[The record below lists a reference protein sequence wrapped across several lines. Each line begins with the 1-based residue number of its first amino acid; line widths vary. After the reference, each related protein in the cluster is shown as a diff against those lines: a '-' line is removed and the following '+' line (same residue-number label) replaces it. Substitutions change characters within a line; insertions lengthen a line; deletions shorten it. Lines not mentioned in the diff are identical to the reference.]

1 MPAKKGKGAKKGR
14 LEEEENLR
22 KSKLPEVL
30 QRFNYLYEIY
40 DQEAT
45 GSISEEDFP
54 YFVRS
59 LGLCPTNAKLRE
71 LADQCRDNEGDSF
84 YPTQRMESVLTP
96 LVVEVML
103 NPNSELAPPSEEQ
116 LRMALKS
123 LDLEHKGHLT
133 EGDFRTLLSNNGEKF
148 DPDELEPAVDEAVNP
163 ATGVVDLDRYAG
175 RLLNN
180 SKLSY
185 VPRFTDNQENPEA
198 DGQNQPDLI
207 STAT

>member
-1 MPAKKGKGAKKGR
+1 MPGKKKKGKAKGR

-30 QRFNYLYEIY
+30 KRFNYLYEIY

-59 LGLCPTNAKLRE
+59 LGLCPTNAKLHE
-71 LADQCRDNEGDSF
+71 LADQCRENEGDLLYSI
-84 YPTQRMESVLTP
+84 QRMESVLTP
-96 LVVEVML
+96 LVIEVML

-116 LRMALKS
+116 LKMALRS

-185 VPRFTDNQENPEA
+185 VPRFADNQENPEA
-198 DGQNQPDLI
+198 EEQTQPDLK